1 VIHAAVHR
9 APGVPRAHIHRV
21 HHIAGPA
28 RAHPIATHYIRR
40 PIACPSHEIAIA
52 SPIPG
57 AAPADT
63 PETLLAELA
72 GPPAARAAGESGIET
87 AALAPAPAPADDSGL
102 GGLGGGGGPGGI
114 GGGFPGSPGVG
125 GPIVGLPP
133 GVVAPPDV
141 GVPPV
146 LLPPD
151 TPAGP
156 VTPISPVTPIG
167 PVIGFPGTP
176 PDIGPGVPPDVT
188 PIVLLPPDVP
198 PVGGTPTGGV
208 PEPSAWALMICGFG
222 AVGAALRRR
231 RLSIA

>member
-1 VIHAAVHR
+1 VAATAHHIVHPHPRVIHAAVHR

-72 GPPAARAAGESGIET
+72 GPPAARAAGKSGIET

-102 GGLGGGGGPGGI
+102 GGLGG
-114 GGGFPGSPGVG
+114 
-125 GPIVGLPP
+125 
-133 GVVAPPDV
+133 
-141 GVPPV
+141 
-146 LLPPD
+146 
-151 TPAGP
+151 
-156 VTPISPVTPIG
+156 
-167 PVIGFPGTP
+167 
-176 PDIGPGVPPDVT
+176 
-188 PIVLLPPDVP
+188 
-198 PVGGTPTGGV
+198 GGV